1 MSDENKGI
9 IPLNEK
15 PVSASAALADFF
27 VTVIGGKVRLATV
40 KTIADCLTDAQIK
53 SIEEAAKELTAIL
66 TKDAQDAADRAEAV
80 ATRLETF
87 LGSIPVDV
95 KYDPLTYLL
104 TLMNENSLP
113 IGQGTTIKAGISD
126 IQMVVEKNEETGTN
140 DLVLY
145 DGDGEVV
152 SRTPLPAGGGGGGGG
167 ASSYSISIKNL
178 MDSRTVSA
186 PAGAAIPLTFLYTSV
201 DEDGYDDG
209 KGVGTIW
216 VNGVKKGAV
225 DIVQGEN
232 TVYVESYIGSG
243 ANAVKITVENSE
255 GSSRSLSYT
264 VNIVAL
270 SVTTTL
276 DAYNECRGD
285 TIFYYTPIGTGVKT
299 IHFLMDGKELGTA
312 EVSTSGRSQSYTIPA
327 QEHGAH
333 IFKCYAEMTVSGVTV
348 TSDPIILG
356 MAWIDS
362 EKSTPMVVSTFDV
375 KEATQGEA
383 LTISYL
389 AYDPATEET
398 TVTRSI
404 IDADGNI
411 VESKAV
417 SADRTEQKWVVQDYP
432 AGAIKFRVAIGAIGV
447 DLPVNVKENSI
458 VIEPITDSLV
468 LDFDPIGRSN
478 KEDNPENWTS
488 GEVSATFSGVGFSD
502 ADGWLTDA
510 DGAAMFRLLPG
521 GQMTIPFHLF
531 ATDCRDTG
539 ATVEVEMATH
549 NVRDYDSVVMSCLSG
564 NRGFMIASQYAELH
578 SEQSSISKQFKEDK
592 KVRVSFVVEPR
603 NLHRMIYVYVDSVM
617 CGAIQ
622 YPADDNFAQSPATGI
637 TIGAESS
644 GIDVYH
650 IRLYRKGLTRFE
662 ILDNFA
668 ADRPTLKERIDAHK
682 RNDIFNESEEVVI
695 TKLPVTL
702 PYMIISCP
710 ELPQSKGDKKTC
722 EITYVDPAN
731 PAKSFTASGVTIDVQ
746 GTSSAGYKKKN
757 WKITYKNGLTLT
769 ASGEQVSEYQLR
781 STSVPAS
788 CFCMKAD
795 VASSEGANNVELV
808 RLYNDTVPHK
818 TPPQEENANVRVGID
833 GLPCVI
839 FWQNSSTGE
848 LRFWGKYNFNDE
860 KSSTQVYG
868 LTEGCESWEIKNNT
882 SNRVIFKSADFSG
895 SGWLNDF
902 EARYPDGNEDPSK
915 LKVMCEWVVSTDRAA
930 ATGNSLGKTVTYGGV
945 SYTNDTAEYRLAKFK
960 AEFEE
965 HFVKVPML
973 YYYLF
978 TETFLMVDNRAKN
991 FFPSTFD
998 GVHWLP
1004 LPYDMDTAMGINNEG
1019 QLVFEYDLEDTD
1031 TVGGADVFNGQSSVL
1046 WCNIRDAFPD
1056 ELKALYGELRGGS
1069 MFNYSE
1075 VVNRWASHQATW
1087 PEAIWNEDAWEKYLE
1102 PLENDNDSG
1111 YLAMLQGDKKSQREW
1126 WVFNGFR
1133 YRDSKYECGDAEA
1146 SYITLRCYAVGDITI
1161 TPYSHIWSRIK
1172 FGSYTVK
1179 ARSKR
1184 NQAVTLKC
1192 PLDEMNDTE
1201 TYIYSSDR
1209 LAKIGDLSH
1218 LHVGYANFVMAPK
1231 LQVLKLGDGA
1241 ADYQNTRLNELYVGN
1256 NDLLDELDVRN
1267 CVNLKMPVD
1276 LTGCVGIETI
1286 RATGTAIDSVKLPV
1300 GGKLKTLELPGTVTN
1315 LTIRDHAQ
1323 LSSFTMEGYGEI
1335 QTLRIENTPNI
1346 PWEALINGAEKL
1358 NRVRIIGAEWTASSA
1373 EALQET
1379 YDRLSAAA
1387 GMNAAG
1393 DNTDKAV
1400 VTGRVVLK
1408 SDIDADLLAAFTE
1421 NFPDLLIV
1429 ANGIANCTVRFRN
1442 WDGTVLHTTT
1452 VAYGSDVADPVA
1464 NGTIDAPVRAASDRV
1479 VYVFKGWDRDLTNI
1493 TNNAVFTAVFEEQY
1507 AWIVTFCNWDGS
1519 ELCKVSVQ
1527 NGGAAADPIESG
1539 LISTPARPGD
1549 ADYAYTFLGWDK
1561 SIYNVTEDRT
1571 ITARYSTEASVA
1583 VSFVDWDGTVL
1594 YTAYCAAG
1602 SSIADP
1608 ILAGHITAPV
1618 RATDESAQKEYTFTG
1633 WDKEL
1638 SNITEATTVTAT
1650 YSSKSYYTATFQN
1663 PDGTV
1668 LFVRRLYAGNAVKDP
1683 VATGEI
1689 ETPTQEPTETYG
1701 YIYKGWDKTLT
1712 SSISANVVYTATYK
1726 TDQQFTVTFVD
1737 YDGTVLDTQLV
1748 YDEDG
1753 AVDPVTSGRIA
1764 TPVRAS
1770 TAQYEYKWTGWSG
1783 TFTNITADKT
1793 ITATYST
1800 TTRTYTV
1807 TFWNG
1812 STLVQTVANVAY
1824 GGSATYTGDPV
1835 SKPDVDDP
1843 DSYVHVGWTPSPTSI
1858 TGDTACYAVYVALP
1872 EGFSD
1877 AYGVLWA
1884 YGQSST
1890 ALGRLGLAKTFVNP
1904 IPATSLTDEGSSPF
1918 DDVMPWAGMKKYNII
1933 DGAIAYS
1940 EDDEGF
1946 SMTDYDTVVYIPEF
1960 WFKAAKDTSAETW
1973 VWAIS
1978 PTEKEGFTKHPG
1990 SGRYIGRYHTSGDSS
2005 AVFSKSGVAPLVNTS
2020 RTNFRTYSHNK
2031 GDKWWML
2038 DIATWS
2044 ALQML
2049 YLIEFADFHSQ
2060 NTLGKGYGSSSQVS
2074 GASDGAVYH
2083 TVNGGNT
2090 YNQYRWVEQPFG
2102 RVMDWVDGFMAS
2114 SRKCYLGTD
2123 NATFADS
2130 TSALTAAGVT
2140 LPSSNYI
2147 TGFGYS
2153 EEFPWAFLPDEA
2165 SGGSASTFVPDYV
2178 YSFSGI
2184 NALYVGG
2191 NYYSLDLYGFWYF
2204 YANNS
2209 ATNTYGSLG
2218 SRLLYIP

>member
-9 IPLNEK
+9 IPLNGK

-53 SIEEAAKELTAIL
+53 SIEEAGKELTAIL
-66 TKDAQDAADRAEAV
+66 TKDAQDAANRAEAV

-104 TLMNENSLP
+104 TLMNENELP

-126 IQMVVEKNEETGTN
+126 IQMVVEKNEETGTS

-145 DGDGEVV
+145 DGDGEEV
-152 SRTPLPAGGGGGGGG
+152 SRTALPAGGGGTGGV
-167 ASSYSISIKNL
+167 AAYSITLKNL

-186 PAGAAIPLTFLYTSV
+186 PEGTAVPLTFLYTSV
-201 DEDGYDDG
+201 DEEGYDDG
-209 KGVGTIW
+209 KGVCSIW

-225 DIVQGEN
+225 DAVQGEN
-232 TVYVESYIGSG
+232 TINVASYLGSG
-243 ANAVKITVENSE
+243 ANVVKFTVENSE

-264 VNIVAL
+264 VNVVAL
-270 SVTTTL
+270 SVTTTM
-276 DAYNECRGD
+276 DAYNVCSGD

-299 IHFLMDGKELGTA
+299 IHFLMDGSEIGTA

-327 QEHGAH
+327 QGHGAH
-333 IFKCYAEMTVSGVTV
+333 VFQCYAEMTVSEVTV
-348 TSDPIILG
+348 KSNTITLG
-356 MAWIDS
+356 MAWVDS
-362 EKSTPMVVSTFDV
+362 TNSTPMVVSTFAI
-375 KEATQGEA
+375 KEAVQGEA

-432 AGAIKFRVAIGAIGV
+432 AGDIKFRVAIGAIGV
-447 DLPVNVKENSI
+447 DLPVSVKENTI
-458 VIEPITDSLV
+458 VIEPVTDSLV
-468 LDFDPIGRSN
+468 LEFNPVGRSN
-478 KEDNPENWTS
+478 QEDSPEIWTS
-488 GEVSATFSGVGFSD
+488 GDTAATFSGVGFSG

-510 DGAAMFRLLPG
+510 DGAAMLRLLPG

-622 YPADDNFAQSPATGI
+622 YPADDNFAQSPAAGI

-650 IRLYRKGLTRFE
+650 IRLYKKGLTRHE

-668 ADRPTLKERIDAHK
+668 ADRPTLQERIAAHN
-682 RNDIFNESEEVVI
+682 RNDIFDESEEVVI

-710 ELPQSKGDKKTC
+710 ELPQAKGDKKTC

-731 PAKSFTASGVTIDVQ
+731 PAKSFTATGVTIDVQ

-781 STSVPAS
+781 SNSIPAS

-833 GLPCVI
+833 GIPCVI
-839 FWQNSSTGE
+839 FWQNSDTGAV
-848 LRFWGKYNFNDE
+848 RFWGKYNFNDE

-902 EARYPDGNEDPSK
+902 EARYPDGNEDPTK

-945 SYTNDTAEYRLAKFK
+945 DYTNDTAEYRLAKFK

-965 HFVKVPML
+965 HFVKDPML

-978 TETFLMVDNRAKN
+978 TEIFLMVDNRAKN

-1056 ELKALYGELRGGS
+1056 DLKALYGELRS
-1069 MFNYSE
+1069 NSIFNYSE

-1133 YRDSKYECGDAEA
+1133 YRDSKYECGDA
-1146 SYITLRCYAVGDITI
+1146 SDKFITLRCYAVGDITV
-1161 TPYSHIWSRIK
+1161 TPYSHIWTRIK
-1172 FGSYTVK
+1172 YGSYTVK

-1184 NQAVTLKC
+1184 NQDVTLVC

-1209 LAKIGDLSH
+1209 LSKIGDLSH

-1286 RATGTAIDSVKLPV
+1286 RATGSAIDSVKLPV

-1346 PWEALINGAEKL
+1346 PWEELINGAEKL

-1393 DNTDKAV
+1393 DNTEKAV

-1408 SDIDADLLAAFTE
+1408 EDIDADLMAAFTE

-1561 SIYNVTEDRT
+1561 SLYNVTEDRT

-1608 ILAGHITAPV
+1608 ILAGHITVPV
-1618 RATDESAQKEYTFTG
+1618 RATDESAQMEYTYTG

-1668 LFVRRLYAGNAVKDP
+1668 LLVRKLYAGNAVKDP

-1737 YDGTVLDTQLV
+1737 HDGTVLDTQLV
-1748 YDEDG
+1748 YDEDS

-1783 TFTNITADKT
+1783 TFTNIAADKT

-1858 TGDTACYAVYVALP
+1858 TGDTACYAVYVARP

-1884 YGQSST
+1884 YGQSNTS
-1890 ALGRLGLAKTFVNP
+1890 LGRLGLAKTFVNP

-1918 DDVMPWAGMKKYNII
+1918 DNIMPWAGMKKYNII

-2005 AVFSKSGVAPLVNTS
+2005 AVFSKSGVAPLVNTN

-2049 YLIEFADFHSQ
+2049 FLIEYADFNSQ
-2060 NTLGKGYGSSSQVS
+2060 NILGRGYGSSSQTS
-2074 GASDGAVYH
+2074 GASDGAIYH

-2102 RVMDWVDGFMAS
+2102 RVYDWVDGFMAS
-2114 SRKCYLGTD
+2114 SRNCYLGTD

-2130 TSALTAAGVT
+2130 TSALTAAGVK

-2178 YSFSGI
+2178 SSYSGTY
-2184 NALYVGG
+2184 ALCVGG
-2191 NYYSLDLYGFWYF
+2191 GYSSYDYCGFWYF
-2204 YANNS
+2204 DAYSSASNAYAFI
-2209 ATNTYGSLG
+2209 G